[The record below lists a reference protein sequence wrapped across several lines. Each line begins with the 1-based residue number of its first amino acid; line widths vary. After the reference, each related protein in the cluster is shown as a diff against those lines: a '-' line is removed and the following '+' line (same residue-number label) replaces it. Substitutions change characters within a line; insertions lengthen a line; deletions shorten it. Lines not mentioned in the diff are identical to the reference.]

1 MRAITTKY
9 VGPTN
14 TRGSRIVASSERSR
28 VSIPYGHER
37 NSEAEHRA
45 AALALCNKLKWGG
58 CERLTGGGTKDGY
71 AFVFVP
77 SSCQCPEGS
86 LGRAS
91 RSRRRKRR
99 R

>member
-1 MRAITTKY
+1 MRAITTRY
-9 VGPTN
+9 HGPTD
-14 TRGSRIVASSERSR
+14 RGGAKIVASSEKAR
-28 VSIPYGHER
+28 VTIPYGYGDAR
-37 NSEAEHRA
+37 QEHLKA
-45 AALALCNKLKWGG
+45 AKALCHKMKWGSL
-58 CERLTGGGTKDGY
+58 CDRMVGGGTKDGF

-77 SSCQCPEGS
+77 ERCKCPDGS